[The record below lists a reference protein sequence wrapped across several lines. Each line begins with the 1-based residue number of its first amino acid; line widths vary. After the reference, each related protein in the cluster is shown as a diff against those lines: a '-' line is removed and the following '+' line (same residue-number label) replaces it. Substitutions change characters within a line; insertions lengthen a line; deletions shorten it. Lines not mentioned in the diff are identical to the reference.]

1 MPLDGSLLHAF
12 LTPRNLHVEGY
23 LHLAHLHFVTLGLS
37 HLLLLDLLVGLGVAV
52 LGTFLLV
59 FFLVLV
65 GGLVLIV
72 AVQRGQRTHGVAL
85 ELLHLGIEVGLELV
99 ELLLLFLQGLVQ
111 FAHSVA
117 ETALET
123 CLGRDVEREEA
134 VLTVVLVEQ
143 LHVTLD
149 DATDSLDMSFQTE
162 GGQTVVHPVV
172 DDVQAHVAIE
182 CLLTGSGSQPQT
194 EGDAHGTVLAYGVFE
209 LLGL

>member
-1 MPLDGSLLHAF
+1 M
-12 LTPRNLHVEGY
+12 
-23 LHLAHLHFVTLGLS
+23 
-37 HLLLLDLLVGLGVAV
+37 
-52 LGTFLLV
+52 FLLSLQLFV
-59 FFLVLV
+59 QGSDLVAQSV
-65 GGLVLIV
+65 
-72 AVQRGQRTHGVAL
+72 
-85 ELLHLGIEVGLELV
+85 V
-99 ELLLLFLQGLVQ
+99 E
-111 FAHSVA
+111 A
-117 ETALET
+117 T
-123 CLGRDVEREEA
+123 LGRDVEREET

-182 CLLTGSGSQPQT
+182 CLLTSSGSQPQT